1 MILDHGKVFM
11 VAVDIDLDL
20 DIYDKIVSHLE
31 TNDPDIISKWI
42 SKAIEI
48 VIIEYIEKEGV

>member
-1 MILDHGKVFM
+1 M

-20 DIYDKIVSHLE
+20 DIYDKIVAHLE